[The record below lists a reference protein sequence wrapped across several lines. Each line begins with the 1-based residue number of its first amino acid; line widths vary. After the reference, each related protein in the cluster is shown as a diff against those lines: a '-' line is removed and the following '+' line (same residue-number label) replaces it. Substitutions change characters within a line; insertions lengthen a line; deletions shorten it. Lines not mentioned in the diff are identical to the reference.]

1 LSADWSQGGEIA
13 STLGAGEAHAWL
25 RGYRAAQL
33 EAMRDD

>member
-1 LSADWSQGGEIA
+1 MAPGFVTDSSARR
-13 STLGAGEAHAWL
+13 AGEAHAWL